1 MNKQKSQER
10 KKLIR
15 RLKNKYRLVLMND
28 ATFEERFSASLT
40 PLNVIAGV
48 ALVSAIIA
56 SIVVSVIVFT
66 PIKEYIPGYSDTQT
80 RINALNASLRV
91 DSLERAQVV
100 YKQYMDNLK
109 NVLAGNIGS
118 VDSAETGQTL
128 ARSTYDNLDFA
139 RSKDDEKLRNEIES
153 EERFALTT
161 GAGLSSE
168 AIGLPGV
175 FFFTPIRGTITS
187 SFDLSTGH
195 TGVDLV
201 APDGE
206 AVKAVYDGTVIFA
219 SFTSDGGNV
228 IYIQHPN
235 NLISV
240 YKHNAVLLKT
250 TGNQVQA
257 GQTIAI
263 VGNTGEFTDG
273 PHLHFELWYDGLP
286 LNPQEFIAFP
296 N

>member
-1 MNKQKSQER
+1 MNKQNPKER
-10 KKLIR
+10 KRLIR

-48 ALVSAIIA
+48 ALVSVIIA
-56 SIVVSVIVFT
+56 SIVVLAIVFT
-66 PIKEYIPGYSDTQT
+66 PIKEYIPGYSDTKT

-91 DSLERAQVV
+91 DSLERSQLV

-109 NVLAGNIGS
+109 LVLEGNIGA
-118 VDSAETGQTL
+118 DSLEIAQTP
-128 ARSTYDNLDFA
+128 ARSANDNLDFS
-139 RSKDDEKLRNEIES
+139 RSKDDEKLRSDIES

-175 FFFTPIRGTITS
+175 FFFTPIKGTITS

-195 TGVDLV
+195 MGIDLV

-206 AVKAVYDGTVIFA
+206 TVKAVYDGTVIFA

-240 YKHNAVLLKT
+240 YKHNAVLLKKV
-250 TGNQVQA
+250 GNQVQA

-273 PHLHFELWYDGLP
+273 PHLHFELWYDGSP